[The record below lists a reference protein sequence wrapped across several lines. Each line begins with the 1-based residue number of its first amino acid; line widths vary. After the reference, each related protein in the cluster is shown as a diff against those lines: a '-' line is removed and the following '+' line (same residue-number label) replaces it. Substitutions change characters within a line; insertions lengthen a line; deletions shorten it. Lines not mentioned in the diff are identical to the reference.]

1 MIDVTRATT
10 ALDLVRFLD
19 EHARRQGLNLDQV
32 DIIGL
37 WLNANPTGL
46 AEVAAVTRAMSAHN
60 GRAPT
65 IAQVWDELRTR
76 RITDGPEHHWD
87 NTLRAPVAR
96 GVMRRY
102 PDLAGTFPTRRS
114 KVDR

>member
-1 MIDVTRATT
+1 MMTAEQLTLDAAGEVTVAPRRRT
-10 ALDLVRFLD
+10 VR
-19 EHARRQGLNLDQV
+19 EKYQA
-32 DIIGL
+32 
-37 WLNANPTGL
+37 WLNTNPTGL

-65 IAQVWDELRTR
+65 IAQVFDELRTR
-76 RITDGPEHHWD
+76 RITAGPELHWD

-114 KVDR
+114 KVDP

>member
-1 MIDVTRATT
+1 MVAEQLAFDAAGEVAMPRRPRT
-10 ALDLVRFLD
+10 VR
-19 EHARRQGLNLDQV
+19 EKYQR
-32 DIIGL
+32 

-60 GRAPT
+60 GKAPT

-102 PDLAGTFPTRRS
+102 PDLDGTFPTRKS
-114 KVDR
+114 KVDA